1 MRSFVAKRAAS
12 SLPER
17 RDRRDAAGGRRRRG
31 IGCGSR
37 EAIVLA
43 QRVLMNSA
51 PFFVV
56 FVSTATSCLGLLG
69 VAWDFAFLVAVDA
82 MRVADRPLG
91 TGVTRHAMRQ

>member
-1 MRSFVAKRAAS
+1 MAT
-12 SLPER
+12 
-17 RDRRDAAGGRRRRG
+17 GGRG
-31 IGCGSR
+31 LGGD
-37 EAIVLA
+37 
-43 QRVLMNSA
+43 VLMNSA